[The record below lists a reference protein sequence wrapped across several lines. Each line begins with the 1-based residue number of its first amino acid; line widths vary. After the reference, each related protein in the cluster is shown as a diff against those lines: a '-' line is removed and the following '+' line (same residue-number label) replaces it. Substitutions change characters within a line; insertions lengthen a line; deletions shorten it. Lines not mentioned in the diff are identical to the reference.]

1 MYIFIDESG
10 IHKNVDNSV
19 YVLVYI
25 EIDNYDFLNKE
36 ILKIEKDLKIKEFHW
51 AETVWVVKEKFI
63 NRVLK
68 LDFKVKIAVLDNPI
82 NPQLKLEQI
91 LAHMLIEKNINYVYI
106 DGKKPKWYE
115 RKIKNILRSKS
126 FSVHKLKTIKS
137 SQYPCIRIADM
148 VAGLVR
154 SFYDSKNL
162 NKIEKYYMRLIN
174 KIIITIK

>member
-1 MYIFIDESG
+1 MYVFIDESG
-10 IHKNVDNSV
+10 IHKDIDNSV

-25 EIDNYDFLNKE
+25 EIDDYESLNE
-36 ILKIEKDLKIKEFHW
+36 QILKIENDLKIKEFHW
-51 AETVWVVKEKFI
+51 AETVWEIKQQFI
-63 NRVLK
+63 NKILK
-68 LDFKVKIAVLDNPI
+68 LDFKIKVAVLKNPVK
-82 NPQLKLEQI
+82 PHLEIERI
-91 LAHMLIEKNINYVYI
+91 LSHMLIEKNINGVYI

-126 FSVHKLKTIKS
+126 FSVHKLKTVKS

-148 VAGLVR
+148 SAGLIR

-162 NKIEKYYMRLIN
+162 NKIEKYYKRLEK